1 MSDVMGGYRLLT
13 HLMTGQNSQVWEV
26 VEVSS
31 GRHFAIK
38 TLLPEK
44 VRNEELRQL
53 LFHEA
58 EVGKELSHPNI
69 VKIIRVVKQPNQA
82 YFVMEFFPS
91 GSLRLKLQQ
100 KQVDYIKEHVH
111 GLFKQA
117 ATGLA
122 FMNAKGW
129 IHRDVKP
136 DNMLANA
143 AGELKL
149 IDFALAQRPPTG
161 LAKLFYMKRT
171 PQGTRSYMSPEQIR
185 GEILDTRADMYS
197 FAASAFEIVCG
208 RPPFTGASNQ
218 DLLQKHIKEKP
229 PPPQIFNPDVSED
242 FASLILRMLAKKR
255 EDRPHDFH
263 EFLMQF
269 KNMKVFKSHIVQKN
283 K

>member
-149 IDFALAQRPPTG
+149 IDFALGAKTADGTCQTLLHEAHAAGHAQLHVT
-161 LAKLFYMKRT
+161 RT
-171 PQGTRSYMSPEQIR
+171 DSRRDSRYAGRHVQLCRQCLR
-185 GEILDTRADMYS
+185 DRL
-197 FAASAFEIVCG
+197 C

-218 DLLQKHIKEKP
+218 DLLQKHVKEKP
-229 PPPQIFNPDVSED
+229 PSPQIFNPDVSED

-269 KNMKVFKSHIVQKN
+269 KNMKVFKSHMVQKS